1 MKKLNSKAIVASG
14 TEMSNA
20 DLCVKN
26 NDETVILWILWNWD
40 PNSNKEH
47 FAPVTE
53 IFFYR
58 QRTSTHKIA
67 GEELY
72 MTLPKRGESGFAFSS
87 FINKHVEIEE
97 L

>member
-1 MKKLNSKAIVASG
+1 MKYLNSKAIVASG
-14 TEMSNA
+14 SEMSEA

-40 PNSNKEH
+40 PNSNKEY

-53 IFFYR
+53 IFSER
-58 QRTSTHKIA
+58 QENSSHKII
-67 GEELY
+67 GKDMY
-72 MTLPKRGESGFAFSS
+72 MTLQRVPGGFMFEN
-87 FINKHVEIEE
+87 FINRFAQIEE